1 LVSRFKTG
9 TYRPVV
15 RTDAESA
22 LQVVLD
28 ERRKELVMR
37 GLRWMDLKRLNAEGA
52 NILVSRSFNGQTV
65 SLLPNDSRYA
75 LPIPEDI
82 IQLSGIP
89 QNER

>member
-1 LVSRFKTG
+1 M
-9 TYRPVV
+9 

-37 GLRWMDLKRLNAEGA
+37 GLRWMDLKRLNAQGA
-52 NILVSRSFNGQTV
+52 NIVVSRGFNGQTV
-65 SLLPNDSRYA
+65 SLLPNDPRYA